1 MWTQSE
7 EEIPLEPPAWH
18 FFLLLLA
25 GWLWVRK
32 MNVSAVSVPLH
43 ASAWLKHIVANLRD
57 FQPTS
62 IGAARNSK
70 AEIMH

>member
-25 GWLWVRK
+25 GRLWVRK

-57 FQPTS
+57 F
-62 IGAARNSK
+62 
-70 AEIMH
+70 

>member
-25 GWLWVRK
+25 GRLWVRK
-32 MNVSAVSVPLH
+32 MNVSAVPLH

-62 IGAARNSK
+62 IGAGRNSK

>member
-18 FFLLLLA
+18 LFLLLLA
-25 GWLWVRK
+25 GRLWVRK
-32 MNVSAVSVPLH
+32 MNVSAVPPH

-62 IGAARNSK
+62 IGAGRNSK